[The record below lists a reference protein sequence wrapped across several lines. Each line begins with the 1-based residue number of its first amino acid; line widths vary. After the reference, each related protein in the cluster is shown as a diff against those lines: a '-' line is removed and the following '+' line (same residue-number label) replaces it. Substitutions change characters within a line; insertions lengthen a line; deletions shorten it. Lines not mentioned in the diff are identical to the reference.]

1 MEEHTVKNKKI
12 VLYYVS
18 PMLDFQ
24 KSNASVFR
32 VLNMCRI
39 FDSGIGYDASVIGK
53 STSDDEYM
61 VGGIKCRNLRHGK
74 GLFSKALFLF
84 TYPFRLLRKIG
95 RLGRPDVIVTY
106 FMYGLPLFLLM
117 RYCRRNNI
125 KLVCDVVEWYE
136 YAFLENKLKIPA
148 IHWTMTRLNRQSDGV
163 IAISRFLEA
172 YYKPFLPTLFVP
184 PVFHGGSLMSENRGD
199 YGLFDSAYLNL
210 IYAGVSGKK
219 DLLNHVIEGL
229 TVLSRGGK
237 RIRLHIIGATK
248 EKVERMYG
256 MHLDS
261 SFVICYGYMTHD
273 QLLPYLL
280 QADFS
285 VILRHEDRRYAKAGF
300 STKFVES
307 FCCGLPV
314 IANASGD
321 MGCYLKDDYNGYLV
335 DGHGADEFAAVVKR
349 IIDGVASDHYR
360 GEMKQNAVR
369 TFMDNFNANAYTD
382 QIAAYFNS
390 ILKCD

>member
-1 MEEHTVKNKKI
+1 MEGDAMNNQSK

-18 PMLDFQ
+18 PMLDFG

-39 FDSGIGYDASVIGK
+39 FDSGIGYDVSVIGK

-61 VGGIKCRNLRHGK
+61 IGGIKCRNLRHGK
-74 GLFSKALFLF
+74 SLFSKALFLF
-84 TYPFRLLRKIG
+84 TSPFRLLREIG

-106 FMYGLPLFLLM
+106 FMYGLPLFLLI

-125 KLVCDVVEWYE
+125 RLICDVVEWYE
-136 YAFLENKLKIPA
+136 YAFLKNKLEIPA
-148 IHWTMTRLNRQSDGV
+148 VHWTMTQLNRQADGV

-172 YYKPFLPTLFVP
+172 YYKPALPTLFVP
-184 PVFHGGSLMSENRGD
+184 PVFHGGCLLSENGD
-199 YGLFDSAYLNL
+199 TPGLFDPAYLNL

-219 DLLNHVIEGL
+219 DLLNHVIEGV
-229 TVLSRGGK
+229 TILSRA
-237 RIRLHIIGATK
+237 RVRVRLHIIGATK
-248 EKVERMYG
+248 DMIERMYD
-256 MHLDS
+256 MRLDES
-261 SFVICYGYMTHD
+261 SVICYGHMTRD
-273 QLLPYLL
+273 QLLPYLRH
-280 QADFS
+280 ADFS

-321 MGCYLKDDYNGYLV
+321 MGCYLKDGYNGYLV
-335 DGHGADEFAAVVKR
+335 DGHGANEFAEAVSR
-349 IIDGVASDHYR
+349 IIDKAAPDHYR
-360 GEMKQNAVR
+360 GEMKRNAAR
-369 TFMDNFNANAYTD
+369 TFMDNFNADAYTN
-382 QIAAYFNS
+382 QLAAYLDS
-390 ILKCD
+390 ILTS